1 MTRLA
6 FLNFKSS
13 VKNFVWLIVSLAFTV
28 MIFFNFL
35 NVTYSGALAD
45 LGEHNKEYVD
55 IIIRV
60 LCFILGV
67 FSFFYIWYAT
77 NIFLTARKK
86 EIGIYTFMGL
96 SGDKIGK
103 MYMIESALTGIT
115 ALALGLLS
123 GVLTTGLFQMILMA
137 VLDMEI
143 TVDFHVRLMPVVI
156 TGIVYAVIYSVF
168 VWKGYWNI
176 CRSSVLDMLSAAKKN
191 EYVRQNTVLLFLR
204 TILGCGVLGSG
215 YYMAVKDAGMEL
227 LNNVMAAVV
236 LVTIGVYLLFGG
248 LIPLIFQKLAG
259 HKEFLYHK
267 QRNLWV
273 NQMIFRMKRNYRT
286 YAMASVLA
294 LSGVTALATG
304 FAMKYRYDNMVSFEN
319 TYTFQFLTDQENV
332 GERASDIMGDSI
344 LYQGSVP
351 VVALAA
357 ERGDSGWG
365 YAWGN
370 SGYLMVS
377 WSGLREMAASAGLE
391 FDLEEPEENEV
402 ISLAN
407 MPLMSFT
414 TNRERVSKI
423 LAGRSYEQIMVTRA
437 PYFGYLQE
445 KMGGDIYAVNDA
457 EYERLASAGEKLYTF
472 HYRISDAADFE
483 RLRDDL
489 NVLISNT
496 EDNYTARVAI
506 DPENYINDI
515 GWIRA
520 IYPFCIFI
528 FLVFAMAGG
537 CIMLMK
543 VINDSAEERARYE
556 VLGKLGIDRRI
567 LCRSVACELAA
578 AYGSSFLVMAVSS
591 YFSVL
596 ALAKTMFTNLFAVNI
611 VSVFV
616 IFVIFVFFYLCSLKA
631 YRKTA
636 GI

>member
-1 MTRLA
+1 MRMTKLA

-13 VKNFVWLIVSLAFTV
+13 AKNFLWLIVSLAFTV

-45 LGEHNKEYVD
+45 FGDHNKEYVD

-77 NIFLTARKK
+77 NVFLTRRKK

-103 MYMIESALTGIT
+103 MYMVESALTGIT
-115 ALALGLLS
+115 ALVLGLLF

-143 TVDFHVRLMPVVI
+143 TVDFHVRFMPVVI
-156 TGIVYAVIYSVF
+156 TGIVYALIYSIF
-168 VWKGYWNI
+168 VWKGYLNI
-176 CRSSVLDMLSAAKKN
+176 CRSSVLDMISAAKKN
-191 EYVRQNTVLLFLR
+191 EYVRQNSIFLFFK

-215 YYMAVKDAGMEL
+215 YYMAVKDAGLEL
-227 LNNVMAAVV
+227 MGNVMAAVV
-236 LVTIGVYLLFGG
+236 LVTVGVYLLFGG

-259 HKEFLYHK
+259 HKNFLYQK
-267 QRNLWV
+267 QRNLWI
-273 NQMIFRMKRNYRT
+273 NQVVFRMKRNYRT

-294 LSGVTALATG
+294 LSAVTALATG
-304 FAMKYRYDNMVSFEN
+304 FAMKNRYDNIVLFEN
-319 TYTFQFLTDQENV
+319 TYTFQFLTNQENV
-332 GERASDIMGDSI
+332 GEQAAAIMGDSI
-344 LYQGSVP
+344 LYQGGVP
-351 VVALAA
+351 VVALMA
-357 ERGDSGWG
+357 EEGDSGWG
-365 YAWGN
+365 H

-377 WSGLREMAASAGLE
+377 WSGLRELAAAAGLE
-391 FDLEEPEENEV
+391 FDLDEPEEKEV
-402 ISLAN
+402 ISLEN

-414 TNRERVSKI
+414 TNGERENRI
-423 LAGRSYEQIMVTRA
+423 IAGRTYEQIMITRM

-445 KMGGDIYAVNDA
+445 KMSGSIYVVNDA
-457 EYERLASAGEKLYTF
+457 EYDRLASDEEVLYTF
-472 HYRISDAADFE
+472 HYRISDPADFE
-483 RLRDDL
+483 RIRGAL

-496 EDNYTARVAI
+496 QENYTARVAL
-506 DPENYINDI
+506 DPYNYINEI
-515 GWIRA
+515 GWIKA

-528 FLVFAMAGG
+528 FMVFAMASG

-543 VINDSAEERARYE
+543 VINDSAEEKQRYA
-556 VLGKLGIDRRI
+556 VLGKLGIDRRS
-567 LCRSVACELAA
+567 LRRSVAYELAA

-596 ALAKTMFTNLFAVNI
+596 ALAKTMFTNLILVNI
-611 VSVFV
+611 VSVLV
-616 IFVIFVFFYLCSLKA
+616 ILVIFVFFYLCSLRA
-631 YRKTA
+631 YQKTA